1 LGLFP
6 LSLLLVM
13 SLLGLSYNLRFVPKA
28 LAGIRYRRIRDIPG
42 SKTILIAMAWG
53 IVTAVLPSLSLTGT
67 VSWITGLIFLWTVG
81 IVFVRTTF
89 FDILDMQGDRIV
101 GKDTLAILL
110 GEKRSMQI
118 LKRMLIALTIALIG
132 LSAFHVV
139 SYLGFVLISCPIFF
153 LLLLSAY
160 ERGVLLPSIKLEFL
174 VETNFIL
181 AGFAAAL
188 WSVFDV

>member
-1 LGLFP
+1 
-6 LSLLLVM
+6 M